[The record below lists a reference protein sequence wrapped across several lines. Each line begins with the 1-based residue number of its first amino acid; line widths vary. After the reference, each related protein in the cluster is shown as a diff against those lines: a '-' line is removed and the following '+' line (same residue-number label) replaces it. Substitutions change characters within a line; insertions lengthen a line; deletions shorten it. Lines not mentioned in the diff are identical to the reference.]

1 MNSFFSLPPDI
12 WFIITELL
20 SLHDLS
26 TLYKTLTSATAST
39 VTHVRTVTFIQATKV
54 LFCYLNSATISADID
69 IKGNGIRVTQG
80 ENRGSNGRK
89 INRRPLPLDCYCIYI
104 QNEDITQSF
113 HLIPNSDNVRM
124 TLSATNIE

>member
-26 TLYKTLTSATAST
+26 TLYKTLTSASAST
-39 VTHVRTVTFIQATKV
+39 VTHVRTVTFIHATKV
-54 LFCYLNSATISADID
+54 FIITLTLPQSAPILISKAMAYASH
-69 IKGNGIRVTQG
+69 K
-80 ENRGSNGRK
+80 EK
-89 INRRPLPLDCYCIYI
+89 IEALTDAKSTVDRYHLIAIAYI

-113 HLIPNSDNVRM
+113 HLIPNRDTVSLTL
-124 TLSATNIE
+124 TLSK